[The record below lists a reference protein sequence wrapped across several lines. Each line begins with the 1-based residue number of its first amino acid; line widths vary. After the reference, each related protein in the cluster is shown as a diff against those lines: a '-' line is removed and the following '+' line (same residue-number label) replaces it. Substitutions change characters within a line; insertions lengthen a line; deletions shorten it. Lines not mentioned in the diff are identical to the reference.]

1 MKKRITILC
10 ASYPPETGAAPNR
23 IFHLAQML
31 KASGNQVTVISSMP
45 NYPSGK
51 IFKAYKNKWLVRE
64 QMDGISVL
72 RTWLVPTHSS
82 NVFKRLL
89 SAASYA
95 LSLMLL
101 VQKQLKKTQADLIVI
116 SSPPLLTGYLGTW
129 MAAKSKAKVLLNVS
143 DLWPQSALELGFVRA
158 GAFYQFLVSLE
169 RKMYQRADA
178 FSAQSEEIKQH
189 IIKHQVSKPIFV
201 YRNLQPTHTM
211 AAQDRRLG
219 TRKIVYAGL
228 LGIAQGVFEIIQAI
242 DFAAL
247 GTELH
252 LFGQGVQTEQIQE
265 WIRQHPSKG
274 VYYHGIVPA
283 IQIPTLMTEYH
294 AMLVPLKQSIEGAV
308 PSKIFN
314 ALANGLPVFY
324 CGSGEAKRIIETHQI
339 GWVSPSGDYVALQSN
354 VQQWL
359 QTSAIG
365 YEAIRLRCLACA
377 MNEFNIEKQNQAFHS
392 FLQSV
397 LA

>member
-10 ASYPPETGAAPNR
+10 ASYPPETGAAPSR
-23 IFHLAQML
+23 IYHLANTL
-31 KASGNQVTVISSMP
+31 KAYGHDVTVISSMP

-82 NVFKRLL
+82 NIFKRLL

-95 LSLMLL
+95 LSLVLL
-101 VQKQLKKTQADLIVI
+101 VQKQLKKTQADLIII

-129 MAAKSKAKVLLNVS
+129 MAAKSKATVLLNVS

-158 GAFYQFLVSLE
+158 GAFYQFLVGLE
-169 RKMYQRADA
+169 RKMYQRAHA
-178 FSAQSEEIKQH
+178 FTVQSEAIKQH
-189 IIKHQVSKPIFV
+189 IRLAQATKPVFV
-201 YRNLQPTHTM
+201 YRNLQPISVL
-211 AAQDRRLG
+211 ANQPRKEG
-219 TRKIVYAGL
+219 KRKIVYAGL
-228 LGIAQGVFEIIQAI
+228 LGIAQGVFELIQAI

-252 LFGQGVQTEQIQE
+252 LYGDGVQSLSIQQ
-265 WIRQHPSKG
+265 WLQQHPNCG
-274 VYYHGIVPA
+274 VYYHGVVPA
-283 IQIPTLMTEYH
+283 ADIPGIMTAFH

-314 ALANGLPVFY
+314 AIANGLPVFY
-324 CGSGEAKRIIETHQI
+324 CGGGEGAHIVEQQQI
-339 GWVSPSGDYVALQSN
+339 GWVAPPGNYIALQANIRRWIDS
-354 VQQWL
+354 
-359 QTSAIG
+359 SDRA
-365 YEAIRLRCLACA
+365 YEALRQRCLACSK
-377 MNEFNIEKQNQAFHS
+377 NEFNIEKQNQIFKAF
-392 FLQSV
+392 LEDI
-397 LA
+397 